1 MLPCAC
7 WEVREK
13 DGMGFSMVWVIDLL
27 IHLVYKA
34 AGLRPHTVA
43 LDDDTTVHCWISSS
57 LLPPSSAIRSKE
69 KKAKPLLLL
78 IHGFGPRG
86 TWQWSR
92 QIWHLAARFD
102 LVVPDLLFFGGSTT
116 RSPIRSEAFQAA
128 AISRLLA
135 VLGVGPPHRARV
147 SVAGTSYGGF
157 VAYHVARAL
166 GPEWV
171 ERVVIAS
178 SDVLKGPD
186 DDRALLERAGGAR
199 SIDELLLPRTTADL
213 RRLARLAVYRPPLSV
228 PEFILRDMLQV
239 NVPILGI
246 LQTISPI
253 LIFPRP
259 CILNSGNTKITPTL
273 HLVVYQSLSLSV
285 HRPPSTWGGGKGTE
299 GRTWQGRRKEKE
311 EEGRRE
317 KADDREAGE
326 WRRGEVR
333 VAMTTTTEVTMTMVE
348 EYRSVSLDSFWI
360 KNIIKEKLKWR
371 GMVRGNIQKMSFF

>member
-1 MLPCAC
+1 
-7 WEVREK
+7 
-13 DGMGFSMVWVIDLL
+13 MVWVIDLL

-57 LLPPSSAIRSKE
+57 LLPPSSAFRSK
-69 KKAKPLLLL
+69 KMKAKPPLLL

-92 QIWHLAARFD
+92 QIWPLAARFD

-128 AISRLLA
+128 AIARLLD
-135 VLGVGPPHRARV
+135 VLGFGPPHRARV

-166 GPEWV
+166 GPDWV

-178 SDVLKGPD
+178 SDLLKGPD

-213 RRLARLAVYRPPLSV
+213 RWLARLAVYRPPRFV
-228 PEFILRDMLQV
+228 PEFILRDML
-239 NVPILGI
+239 
-246 LQTISPI
+246 
-253 LIFPRP
+253 R
-259 CILNSGNTKITPTL
+259 
-273 HLVVYQSLSLSV
+273 
-285 HRPPSTWGGGKGTE
+285 
-299 GRTWQGRRKEKE
+299 GRRWRGRWKE
-311 EEGRRE
+311 EEGER
-317 KADDREAGE
+317 ADDREAGDR
-326 WRRGEVR
+326 RRGRAVEKEVLHN
-333 VAMTTTTEVTMTMVE
+333 TT
-348 EYRSVSLDSFWI
+348 
-360 KNIIKEKLKWR
+360 
-371 GMVRGNIQKMSFF
+371 

>member
-1 MLPCAC
+1 
-7 WEVREK
+7 
-13 DGMGFSMVWVIDLL
+13 MGFSMVWVIDLL

-69 KKAKPLLLL
+69 KKAKPPLLL

-128 AISRLLA
+128 AIARLLA

-157 VAYHVARAL
+157 VAYHVARGL

-186 DDRALLERAGGAR
+186 DDHALLERAGGAR

-213 RRLARLAVYRPPLSV
+213 RRLARLAVYRPPLFV
-228 PEFILRDMLQV
+228 PEFILRDMLQNLFSDNLEEKLELIKGV
-239 NVPILGI
+239 TVANKDEFHLTPLPQQVLIIWGEHD
-246 LQTISPI
+246 Q
-253 LIFPRP
+253 IFPVAKAIELQKR
-259 CILNSGNTKITPTL
+259 LGENARLEVLQNTG
-273 HLVVYQSLSLSV
+273 HLPQMEDANRFNKLLFSFLLGASQPSLSN
-285 HRPPSTWGGGKGTE
+285 R
-299 GRTWQGRRKEKE
+299 
-311 EEGRRE
+311 
-317 KADDREAGE
+317 
-326 WRRGEVR
+326 VR
-333 VAMTTTTEVTMTMVE
+333 
-348 EYRSVSLDSFWI
+348 D
-360 KNIIKEKLKWR
+360 
-371 GMVRGNIQKMSFF
+371 

>member
-1 MLPCAC
+1 
-7 WEVREK
+7 
-13 DGMGFSMVWVIDLL
+13 MGFSMVWVIDLL
-27 IHLVYKA
+27 IHL

-57 LLPPSSAIRSKE
+57 LLLPSSAIRSKE
-69 KKAKPLLLL
+69 KKAKPLLL
-78 IHGFGPRG
+78 IHGFRPRG

-92 QIWHLAARFD
+92 QVWPLAARFD

-128 AISRLLA
+128 AIARLLD
-135 VLGVGPPHRARV
+135 VLGIGPPHRASV

-213 RRLARLAVYRPPLSV
+213 RRLARLAVYRLPRFV
-228 PEFILRDMLQV
+228 PEFIFRDMLRV
-239 NVPILGI
+239 NVHIYL
-246 LQTISPI
+246 
-253 LIFPRP
+253 LIY
-259 CILNSGNTKITPTL
+259 IYI
-273 HLVVYQSLSLSV
+273 Y
-285 HRPPSTWGGGKGTE
+285 
-299 GRTWQGRRKEKE
+299 
-311 EEGRRE
+311 
-317 KADDREAGE
+317 
-326 WRRGEVR
+326 
-333 VAMTTTTEVTMTMVE
+333 
-348 EYRSVSLDSFWI
+348 I
-360 KNIIKEKLKWR
+360 
-371 GMVRGNIQKMSFF
+371 

>member
-1 MLPCAC
+1 
-7 WEVREK
+7 
-13 DGMGFSMVWVIDLL
+13 MGFSMVWVIDLL

-69 KKAKPLLLL
+69 KKATPPLLL

-128 AISRLLA
+128 AIARLLA

-213 RRLARLAVYRPPLSV
+213 RRLARLAVYRPPLFV
-228 PEFILRDMLQV
+228 PEFILRDMLQNLFSDNLEEKLELIKGV
-239 NVPILGI
+239 TVANKEQVLIIWGEHD
-246 LQTISPI
+246 Q
-253 LIFPRP
+253 IFPVAKAIELQKR
-259 CILNSGNTKITPTL
+259 LGENARLEVLQNTG
-273 HLVVYQSLSLSV
+273 HLPQMEDANRFNKLLFSFLLGASQPSLSN
-285 HRPPSTWGGGKGTE
+285 R
-299 GRTWQGRRKEKE
+299 
-311 EEGRRE
+311 
-317 KADDREAGE
+317 
-326 WRRGEVR
+326 VR
-333 VAMTTTTEVTMTMVE
+333 
-348 EYRSVSLDSFWI
+348 D
-360 KNIIKEKLKWR
+360 
-371 GMVRGNIQKMSFF
+371 